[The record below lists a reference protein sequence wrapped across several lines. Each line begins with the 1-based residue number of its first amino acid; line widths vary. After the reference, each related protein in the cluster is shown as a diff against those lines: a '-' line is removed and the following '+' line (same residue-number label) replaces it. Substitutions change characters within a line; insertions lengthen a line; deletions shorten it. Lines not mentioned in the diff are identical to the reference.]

1 MEENMTKKTR
11 FIAVLAIILMV
22 IGAADII
29 AQAPAVP
36 KASGAIARTLRNMN
50 VTIGNWWVDYDVNT
64 YRTRSDIDERV
75 LDFRKAILREN
86 NFTMSQKII
95 ASWGEMSQIASTSIM
110 AGRPAASVFVLQP
123 NWALALHRQNL
134 LYPISNSRAVNWT
147 GTSPIQWNTMV
158 NEAFTYNRRFYAFS
172 PEAPGGSAHAACVF
186 WNKRLFREAGLDE
199 NLPYDLQKSGEWTWA
214 KFLEIAKR
222 LTRDINND
230 GRIDIYAMSGDLSTE
245 VLDAFVAGNGANYV
259 RKNARTGRLEN
270 ATNDPAFLE
279 AIQYFMRLRDE
290 GVMMPKPEGSAWDW
304 YKPMFQDG
312 RLAMRIDQHYI
323 ADNDL
328 TNMRDN
334 WGMVLPPKGPR
345 SRNYVVFN
353 DENVMVIPSN
363 TPSAQVDAIL
373 WAVQSW
379 YTPVDSDWRV
389 EQYRKYRDRRACD
402 ETHAM
407 IRNPALWQW
416 KYHLHVPGLNRGDI
430 AWEMWYHEGD
440 PAQLIEKVSQDWNSK
455 IDDANKE
462 IF

>member
-11 FIAVLAIILMV
+11 LIALLVIVMMV
-22 IGAADII
+22 MGVMDII
-29 AQAPAVP
+29 AQTPQVP
-36 KASGAIARTLRNMN
+36 KASGSIARTLRGMN

-134 LYPISNSRAVNWT
+134 LYPISDSRAVNWS
-147 GTSPIQWNTMV
+147 GTTPIQWNTMV
-158 NEAFTYNRRFYAFS
+158 NEAFTYNRKFYAFS

-230 GRIDIYAMSGDLSTE
+230 GQIDIYAMTGDLSTE
-245 VLDAFVAGNGANYV
+245 VLDAFVASNGANYV
-259 RKNARTGRLEN
+259 RKNARNGRLEN
-270 ATNDPAFLE
+270 STNDPAFLE
-279 AIQYFMRLRDE
+279 AIQYFMQLRDE
-290 GVMMPKPEGSAWDW
+290 GVMKPKPEGSAWDW
-304 YKPMFQDG
+304 YKPEFQD
-312 RLAMRIDQHYI
+312 AKVAIRIDQHYI

-345 SRNYVVFN
+345 ARNYVVFN
-353 DENVMVIPSN
+353 DENVMVIPKT
-363 TPSAQVDAIL
+363 TPNAQVDAIL

-379 YTPVDSDWRV
+379 YTPVDPDWRV

-430 AWEMWYHEGD
+430 AWQMWYHDGD
-440 PAQLIEKVSQDWNSK
+440 PAALVEQVQQRWNLLIA
-455 IDDANKE
+455 DANGL
-462 IF
+462 